1 MCQLYVSGH
10 LPVKLDGSMITGSL
24 GTGGLSL
31 EEGGVLC

>member
-24 GTGGLSL
+24 GPGGLSL